1 MRRGSAVADL
11 GIAKPPN
18 VLRVD
23 VNGDGTFT
31 ISDAFLFVGDA
42 FFVPGDWLIWTT
54 ATYAP
59 PVARFLELGPSAYGG
74 ILSGF
79 VSAFTWLAALI
90 LFIIAYGSI
99 RDFDRALTSLVI
111 RGYAEARRRMRVG
124 STLLGYRLRS
134 LRQQPPKPAD
144 IEFSQEIDL
153 SADELA
159 VLQLYADLQSGY
171 VLSESEIAAR
181 LELRRNRVEPALA
194 RLRKLGTLDTTLG
207 GSEGENAYRLTGA
220 GRGLL
225 VHRQLSRAPSE
236 KPRAQLTDKI
246 AAKAAPTRI
255 AQGAKSSNI
264 TTDAV
269 SGVGPFKKS
278 RL

>member
-11 GIAKPPN
+11 GIAKPPS

-31 ISDAFLFVGDA
+31 VSDAFLFVGDA

-59 PVARFLELGPSAYGG
+59 PVAGFLELGPSAYGG

-79 VSAFTWLAALI
+79 VSAFAWLAALL
-90 LFIIAYGSI
+90 LFIIVYGSI
-99 RDFDRALTSLVI
+99 RDFDRALTSRIV
-111 RGYAEARRRMRVG
+111 RGYAEMLRRIRVG
-124 STLLGYRLRS
+124 TALLEYRLRS
-134 LRQQPPKPAD
+134 LRKKPPKPD
-144 IEFSQEIDL
+144 GIEITQETDL
-153 SADELA
+153 SADEVA

-171 VLSESEIAAR
+171 VLSESEIAAK
-181 LELRRNRVEPALA
+181 LDLRRNRAEQALA
-194 RLRKLGTLDTTLG
+194 RLRKLGTLETTLG
-207 GSEGENAYRLTGA
+207 GSEGESAYRLTGA

-225 VHRQLSRAPSE
+225 VHRQLSRASPE
-236 KPRAQLTDKI
+236 KTRAQVTDKI
-246 AAKAAPTRI
+246 AAKAAPTKN
-255 AQGAKSSNI
+255 QGKSSNI

-269 SGVGPFKKS
+269 SAVGPFKKS

>member
-1 MRRGSAVADL
+1 
-11 GIAKPPN
+11 
-18 VLRVD
+18 

-31 ISDAFLFVGDA
+31 VSDLFLFVGDA
-42 FFVPGDWLIWTT
+42 FFVPGNWLIWTI
-54 ATYAP
+54 ATYVP

-79 VSAFTWLAALI
+79 VSAFAWLATLLAL
-90 LFIIAYGSI
+90 IIAYGSI
-99 RDFDRALTSLVI
+99 RDFDRALTSRIV
-111 RGYAEARRRMRVG
+111 RGYAETRRRIRVG
-124 STLLGYRLRS
+124 AALLGYRLRS
-134 LRQQPPKPAD
+134 LRGRPPQPAD
-144 IEFSQEIDL
+144 IVISQEIDL

-181 LELRRNRVEPALA
+181 LELRRNRTEQVVA
-194 RLRKLGTLDTTLG
+194 RLRKLGTLETTLG

-225 VHRQLSRAPSE
+225 VHRQLSRASPE
-236 KPRAQLTDKI
+236 HVTDKI
-246 AAKAAPTRI
+246 AAKADPTRVSG
-255 AQGAKSSNI
+255 ASTKSGQGTKSSNI